1 MDEGLRISSPG
12 ENMGMK
18 TIILSANTSWYL
30 YHYRASTIR
39 ALLEGGCRVVC
50 LSPGDE
56 YSGRLQALGAE
67 WMPLRI
73 DNQGSNPFA
82 DARVW
87 WRLFRVYRRLRP
99 VLVFHFTLKNNVYGT
114 WAARLAGVPAVNIIS
129 GLGTAFIRTGFV
141 PAVARLLYRLS
152 QPLARVVYCQNEE
165 DYFLLVA
172 HGIVSLRRLRRL
184 PGSGVDLSRYQMGR
198 WEARRAGVPFRFL
211 YAGRMLADKGLYELM
226 EAMAALNQDGLRAT
240 LTLCGFADADNV
252 SAIPLQV
259 LEEWKS
265 RSDVRWLGPRDD
277 MEQVYAQSDCMVL
290 PSYREGLPRGLLEA
304 AAMGLPL
311 VATDVPG
318 CRQVVRHGVNGLLC
332 AARDALALRAA
343 LEEMVRMSEERRC
356 AMGAAGRALVERKYD
371 EQQVVREA
379 LAVVE
384 EILGGKGY

>member
-1 MDEGLRISSPG
+1 
-12 ENMGMK
+12 MK

-30 YHYRASTIR
+30 YNYRASTIR
-39 ALLEGGCRVVC
+39 ALLGGGYRVVC
-50 LSPGDE
+50 LSPGDA
-56 YSGRLQALGAE
+56 YSARLEALGAE
-67 WMPLRI
+67 WMVLRI

-82 DARVW
+82 DAGLW
-87 WRLFRVYRRLRP
+87 WRLFRVYRLLRP

-114 WAARLAGVPAVNIIS
+114 WAARLAGIPAVNIIS

-165 DYFLLVA
+165 DYSLLVA
-172 HGIVSLRRLRRL
+172 HGIVPERRLRRL
-184 PGSGVDLSRYQMGR
+184 PGSGVDLARYAMGR
-198 WEARRAGVPFRFL
+198 WEARRVGEPFRFL

-226 EAMAALNQDGLRAT
+226 EALAVLNRDGLRAT
-240 LTLCGFADADNV
+240 LTLCGFSEVDNV
-252 SAIPLQV
+252 SAIPSEV
-259 LEEWKS
+259 LEVWK
-265 RSDVRWLGPRDD
+265 RRPDVHWLGPRDD

-290 PSYREGLPRGLLEA
+290 PSYREGLPKGLLEA

-332 AARDALALRAA
+332 APRDARALELALAEM
-343 LEEMVRMSEERRC
+343 LEMSEERRG
-356 AMGAAGRALVERKYD
+356 AMGAAGRAFVESHYD

-384 EILGGKGY
+384 EVLGERSHHIAHGFNRGL